1 MLIETQ
7 IPPVTPIVD
16 HGALTGLD
24 GDDHP
29 QYTPITDHGALT
41 GRGDDDHTQ
50 YVLADGSRAMESCY
64 VNSTIYCEDIVC
76 VDSVTCVNIA
86 TGVNGGLTLADGG
99 QITMESGMGELY
111 WDNNRLRLNSN
122 NTMIISSYYA
132 IDIVSSDDVRILSEY
147 TDVEISAPTGFVKIS
162 DLYAPDGI
170 EFDTY
175 GTENISSS
183 TGDMFYSAYF
193 GHTFESV
200 DGDPLRSMSGYAS
213 RDGNAGLTTFANGM
227 AFEDG
232 LLVFVA

>member
-1 MLIETQ
+1 
-7 IPPVTPIVD
+7 
-16 HGALTGLD
+16 
-24 GDDHP
+24 
-29 QYTPITDHGALT
+29 
-41 GRGDDDHTQ
+41 
-50 YVLADGSRAMESCY
+50 
-64 VNSTIYCEDIVC
+64 
-76 VDSVTCVNIA
+76 
-86 TGVNGGLTLADGG
+86 
-99 QITMESGMGELY
+99 MGELY

-122 NTMIISSYYA
+122 NLMYINSYYA
-132 IDIVSSDDVRILSEY
+132 IDMISSDDVRISSEY
-147 TDVEISAPTGFVKIS
+147 TDVEIKAPNGFVKIS

-183 TGDMFYSAYF
+183 TGDMFYSAYY

-213 RDGNAGLTTFANGM
+213 RDNNAGLTTFANGM